1 MLDISI
7 SPLTRELLGFAARG
21 MPVGMAMVSVM
32 DHPRDCALRFPTA
45 RVLRLCF
52 DDATD
57 RSFWQNLM
65 TTEQACA
72 IRDFVLGLGD
82 DVELLIVHC
91 TEGVSRSAAVAA
103 AVTEGLGGDAS
114 WIWRDPQYRPNP
126 LVYALV
132 KDAFAEAN
140 GAPRPAPP
148 PAR

>member
-7 SPLTRELLGFAARG
+7 SPLTRELLAFAAQG
-21 MPVGMAMVSVM
+21 MPAGMAMVSIM
-32 DHPRDCALRFPTA
+32 DHARDCALRYPTA

-65 TTEQACA
+65 TMEQARA
-72 IRDFVLGLGD
+72 IRDFVLGLKE

-103 AVTEGLGGDAS
+103 AVAEGLGGDAS
-114 WIWRDPQYRPNP
+114 WIWHDPQYHPNP
-126 LVYALV
+126 YVYALV
-132 KDAFAEAN
+132 KAAFAE
-140 GAPRPAPP
+140 GAGKTEDGTS
-148 PAR
+148 

>member
-7 SPLTRELLGFAARG
+7 SPLTRELLAFAAQG
-21 MPVGMAMVSVM
+21 MPAGMAMVSIM
-32 DHPRDCALRFPTA
+32 DHTRDCALRYPTA

-65 TTEQACA
+65 TMEQARA
-72 IRDFVLGLGD
+72 IRDFVLGIQAE
-82 DVELLIVHC
+82 VELLIVHC

-103 AVTEGLGGDAS
+103 AVAEGLGGDAS
-114 WIWRDPQYRPNP
+114 WIWDDPQYRPNP

-132 KDAFAEAN
+132 KAAFAEEE
-140 GAPRPAPP
+140 GAAGEQ
-148 PAR
+148 

>member
-7 SPLTRELLGFAARG
+7 SPLTRELLAFAAQG
-21 MPVGMAMVSVM
+21 MPAGMAMVSIM
-32 DHPRDCALRFPTA
+32 DHARDCALRYPTA

-65 TTEQACA
+65 TMEQARA
-72 IRDFVLGLGD
+72 IRDFVLGLGAE
-82 DVELLIVHC
+82 VELLIVHC
-91 TEGVSRSAAVAA
+91 TEGVSRSSAVAA
-103 AVTEGLGGDAS
+103 AVAEALGGDAS

-132 KDAFAEAN
+132 KAAFAEGE
-140 GAPRPAPP
+140 GAAGERL
-148 PAR
+148 RL